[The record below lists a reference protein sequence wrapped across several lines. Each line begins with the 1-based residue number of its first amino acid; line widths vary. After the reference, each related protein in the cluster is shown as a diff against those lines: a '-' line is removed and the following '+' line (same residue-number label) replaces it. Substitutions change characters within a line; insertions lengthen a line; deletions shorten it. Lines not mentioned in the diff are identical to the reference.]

1 MEDIKKT
8 NQQMNILFDKNKCL
22 QTIHTLQSFYKKEF
36 VINQKQESI
45 LWQNAINIWINNN
58 IIFHITYEN

>member
-45 LWQNAINIWINNN
+45 LWQNAINMCTQKKMSYWIL
-58 IIFHITYEN
+58 